1 MIYCMPLQYFCL
13 HLRQTF
19 WGCHLQTSWCRE
31 GPRDSRDAKPKRG
44 VLYWNEENF
53 CLVQVKS
60 SDLSPS
66 TQLSLSL
73 SPSLSF
79 VIRPVTLWWTKEPL
93 SRERLSSQKLLTRA
107 PEMPRIVCLR
117 RRWLGKK
124 VMDLSQDPS
133 RQTKDPPQALSVLR
147 TSGRSNCNYAYLECK
162 CLAALCGRQI
172 ENLVRTIFNI
182 TINTHPIWSTEN
194 LNQAAD

>member
-1 MIYCMPLQYFCL
+1 MSLADILMQ
-13 HLRQTF
+13 R
-19 WGCHLQTSWCRE
+19 GAE
-31 GPRDSRDAKPKRG
+31 GLARCQAEARRT
-44 VLYWNEENF
+44 VLKWRKLLPCASQEQWSF
-53 CLVQVKS
+53 
-60 SDLSPS
+60 
-66 TQLSLSL
+66 SLYSAL
-73 SPSLSF
+73 SLSF
-79 VIRPVTLWWTKEPL
+79 VIRPMTLWWTKEPL

-172 ENLVRTIFNI
+172 EDLVRTIFNI
-182 TINTHPIWSTEN
+182 IIHTHPIWSTEN